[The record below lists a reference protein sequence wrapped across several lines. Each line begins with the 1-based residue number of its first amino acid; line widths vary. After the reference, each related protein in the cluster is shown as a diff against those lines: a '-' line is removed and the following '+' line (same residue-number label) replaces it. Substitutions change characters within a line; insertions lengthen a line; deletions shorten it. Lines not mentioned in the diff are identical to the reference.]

1 MAGLGG
7 PGGGTLHSP
16 QLTACRERGHPFPR
30 ASRVPAR
37 DVCYLSNSKR
47 RSKTKGET
55 RRRPEASP
63 ARPRGGLTSARPAV
77 GSCHINGGG
86 QVQGGSLSGEP
97 SGGLSCHPCR
107 GRHCP
112 GRAPGS
118 PPPQAMS
125 TGGWRSL
132 VALPLL
138 PTAPSFHAQTQFLEL
153 AMPSPASACQ
163 AHLPSL
169 HPLTYE
175 VPAQTSLP
183 PGSPLRPPAALLA
196 HPSTS
201 RPHSILAS
209 RLCTPSSCE
218 LPGTPV
224 PQCPA
229 W

>member
-1 MAGLGG
+1 M
-7 PGGGTLHSP
+7 
-16 QLTACRERGHPFPR
+16 
-30 ASRVPAR
+30 
-37 DVCYLSNSKR
+37 
-47 RSKTKGET
+47 
-55 RRRPEASP
+55 
-63 ARPRGGLTSARPAV
+63 
-77 GSCHINGGG
+77 
-86 QVQGGSLSGEP
+86 QGGSLSGEP

-118 PPPQAMS
+118 PCPQAMS

-201 RPHSILAS
+201 RPHSIRQDREAAGGWHGLRAS
-209 RLCTPSSCE
+209 FPGSSCSGHPRE
-218 LPGTPV
+218 LVRGQASVPHPAVPHPGGPGRHSQGRGLGSRPPPPWAGSLTTAQSRALSPASTGLPHAAAPSPCSVGPVTPTS
-224 PQCPA
+224 QMKA
-229 W
+229 